1 MRLGGAF
8 WKLRAW
14 SGGAGSRGAQHGEFL
29 PWGVVVGALVAAQPV
44 KEVFYLVAPELTLV
58 FDLPFGACKIFDDED
73 SLVGHF
79 GFLDAEFEKLLG
91 GSFHPMKTNKFFEFT
106 FGYFRFI
113 GCPIPGKTEH
123 IIPFV
128 YFICK
133 PLLQSCRRA

>member
-44 KEVFYLVAPELTLV
+44 KEVFYLVAPELALV
-58 FDLPFGACKIFDDED
+58 FDLNLAACKIFDDQD
-73 SLVGHF
+73 RLVGDF
-79 GFLDAEFEKLLG
+79 RFLDAEFEELLG
-91 GSFHPMKTNKFFEFT
+91 GSIHPMETDEFLEFA

-133 PLLQSCRRA
+133 PLLQSSRGA

>member
-1 MRLGGAF
+1 MGVWAIGG
-8 WKLRAW
+8 LHGNM
-14 SGGAGSRGAQHGEFL
+14 GGLCGSMGPE
-29 PWGVVVGALVAAQPV
+29 GVAVGTLVAQPV